1 MLQFKNKKGEIVI
14 KENLETGET
23 IFLDES
29 LFEKDTLEESKKE
42 SDEEKEDKE

>member
-29 LFEKDTLEESKKE
+29 LLEKNTLEESTKE